1 MAIPSKV
8 LPGFSASLWMQVI
21 ASPTVL
27 STANLSVWALQV
39 GGIVGFSANGTG
51 INTGTATGTTTAVV
65 LSAGVATDDIYNNNL
80 LYVNGEYRVIV
91 DYVGSTK
98 TATVA
103 AFSAAPSGTYYVY
116 SGIQVPVQAIP
127 AFGQDDAVANFS
139 VAGSR
144 QSDKIPTQAPGT
156 SLTITASWNPADTA
170 LLQIRADAYSG
181 VVDRTFVIAAVD
193 GTNTVAYA
201 FNGRVAQ
208 FQIDAQPGAEAKCA
222 FTIHPR
228 ANQYGWSNN

>member
-8 LPGFSASLWMQVI
+8 LPGFSASLWMQS
-21 ASPTVL
+21 AATPTPL
-27 STANLSVWALQV
+27 TTANLSVWLAQV
-39 GGIVGFSANGTG
+39 TTIVGTAANGTG
-51 INTGTATGTTTAVV
+51 TA
-65 LSAGVATDDIYNNNL
+65 
-80 LYVNGEYRVIV
+80 
-91 DYVGSTK
+91 
-98 TATVA
+98 
-103 AFSAAPSGTYYVY
+103 
-116 SGIQVPVQAIP
+116 GIQVPVQAIP
-127 AFGQDDAVANFS
+127 AFGQDDAMASFS

-156 SLTITASWNPADTA
+156 SLTVTAAWNPADTA

-181 VVDRTFVIAAVD
+181 VVDRTFAIAAVD
-193 GTNTVAYA
+193 GTNTIAYA

-208 FQIDAQPGAEAKCA
+208 FQIDAQPGAEAKCV